1 MKTFK
6 LILVWL
12 WVAVPLGWGVMK
24 SVKKATP
31 LIMGSKPASAPA
43 ERHAKP

>member
-31 LIMGSKPASAPA
+31 LFMREGRSATTPD
-43 ERHAKP
+43 K